1 MKRRITVI
9 ICLCI
14 SILIVIFL
22 LTRREQVDN
31 GNNSYE
37 LKDKS
42 TIEVDA
48 SSESTAESEIY
59 EKGYDLPID
68 KDEEKAAKDECRAIV
83 KSISDI
89 FKSAKKIDSFNIEL
103 SEKEVNECVDKISL
117 LGYSVTSKERYAN
130 MQNYKGFDMFL
141 KNCINKKAGVHI
153 IYEVL
158 SSGGICRK
166 KYIFDGA
173 DLYVL
178 SALYVWEGDN
188 DENISITYDR
198 IKNWKYTESGWF
210 GYELCVPE
218 YPEVTEMV
226 DGACLIRVLPLSKQK
241 IQMSKKYV
249 SIIAYQGNNL
259 LCSNWDE
266 NHLKKLD
273 YNGLFEYLYLLEHK
287 EKPDIKKTENGIRK
301 EEFENLMTKYLPVSK
316 QQLQKY
322 AQYDKK
328 NKVYLW
334 KKLGYINYTLSEF
347 GTSYPEVVKYK
358 NNSDGTV
365 TLTVN
370 AVCEMI
376 LYNEAVI
383 THELTIKENEDGSFT
398 YLGNKILSDD
408 LCNVPDYQYRVYKD

>member
-22 LTRREQVDN
+22 LTRREQVDI
-31 GNNSYE
+31 GNNSFE

-141 KNCINKKAGVHI
+141 KNCINKKAGVHF

-178 SALYVWEGDN
+178 SALYVWEGVN
-188 DENISITYDR
+188 DENISISYDR
-198 IKNWKYTESGWF
+198 IKNW
-210 GYELCVPE
+210 
-218 YPEVTEMV
+218 
-226 DGACLIRVLPLSKQK
+226 
-241 IQMSKKYV
+241 
-249 SIIAYQGNNL
+249 
-259 LCSNWDE
+259 
-266 NHLKKLD
+266 
-273 YNGLFEYLYLLEHK
+273 
-287 EKPDIKKTENGIRK
+287 
-301 EEFENLMTKYLPVSK
+301 
-316 QQLQKY
+316 
-322 AQYDKK
+322 
-328 NKVYLW
+328 
-334 KKLGYINYTLSEF
+334 
-347 GTSYPEVVKYK
+347 
-358 NNSDGTV
+358 
-365 TLTVN
+365 
-370 AVCEMI
+370 
-376 LYNEAVI
+376 
-383 THELTIKENEDGSFT
+383 
-398 YLGNKILSDD
+398 
-408 LCNVPDYQYRVYKD
+408 